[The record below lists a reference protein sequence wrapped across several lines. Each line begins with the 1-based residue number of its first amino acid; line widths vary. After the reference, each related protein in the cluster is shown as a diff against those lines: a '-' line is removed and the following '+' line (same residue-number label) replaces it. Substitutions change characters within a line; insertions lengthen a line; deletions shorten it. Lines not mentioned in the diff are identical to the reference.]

1 MTIGMSLTHFSSS
14 CFSGIGFNL
23 LFTLLSFQ
31 LSLAIQKFRKPPL
44 KIDIEKIVESEWV
57 ALASSLSLSAVV
69 GVASNLQLLFI
80 TIIGVIF
87 NAFNEKIVVE
97 KLGAVD
103 IGNMMRTVLWGSTF
117 GIGVSIVL
125 WFKLFR
131 PYMPRTG
138 KKLPTSPSSQFC
150 SLLSCLLLL
159 IYWPNFVAFSES
171 GDKRHRIVVNL
182 YLGMFSSIVTSY
194 VASTLI
200 DSQNRFNVV
209 S

>member
-1 MTIGMSLTHFSSS
+1 MTIGMSLTHFSTS
-14 CFSGIGFNL
+14 CFSGIGSNL

-44 KIDIEKIVESEWV
+44 RIDIEKIVESEWV

-69 GVASNLQLLFI
+69 GVAGNLQLLFI

-87 NAFNEKIVVE
+87 NAFNEKMVE

-125 WFKLFR
+125 WFKLSR
-131 PYMPRTG
+131 PYMSRSG

-159 IYWPNFVAFSES
+159 IYWPNFVSFSES